1 MANITGIELFSE
13 AFSPPVFFTPGGVGM
28 ANPYTP
34 HPDTIDTII
43 QGYCIPAPA
52 IEVLILPDAPVNRFM
67 PPVTNFRRTP
77 VLEFSTAVDGIPEAR
92 PTAILCGTKVFG
104 LPVNQPSVER
114 IVPTGVPIEIIVY
127 GRTVD
132 KRTEVWGPYNINRGL
147 RLSFS
152 AVFPNGQVNTVYSAF
167 ATVTGAVS
175 PAIITYSGEIPP
187 GMDFIDGEL
196 SGIPT
201 QAGTWDFCLTLTE
214 GRGAVR
220 YVQTSVTI
228 DP

>member
-1 MANITGIELFSE
+1 MADIPCIEPISE
-13 AFSPPVFFTPGGVGM
+13 ALNPPPFSFVWGAAINAQTT
-28 ANPYTP
+28 NPAFR
-34 HPDTIDTII
+34 DTYPMP
-43 QGYCIPAPA
+43 YCVPAPPCDVA
-52 IEVLILPDAPVNRFM
+52 QIVTAVNKQV
-67 PPVTNFRRTP
+67 PPVTDNRRTP

-92 PTAILCGTKVFG
+92 PTAILCGTNILG
-104 LPVNQPSVER
+104 LPVNQPSVEYV
-114 IVPTGVPIEIIVY
+114 VPTGVPIEIIVY

-147 RLSFS
+147 RLGFS
-152 AVFPNGQVNTVYSAF
+152 AVFPNGQVNTTYSAF
-167 ATVTGAVS
+167 VTVTGAVS

-201 QAGTWDFCLTLTE
+201 QAGTWNFCLTLTE